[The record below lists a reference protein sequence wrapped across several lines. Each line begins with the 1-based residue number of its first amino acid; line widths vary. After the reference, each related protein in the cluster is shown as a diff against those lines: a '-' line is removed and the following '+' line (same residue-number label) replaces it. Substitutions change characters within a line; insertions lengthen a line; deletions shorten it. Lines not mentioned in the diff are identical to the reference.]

1 MHEFC
6 SILCYLHKIWFL
18 LDQSSSCLFP
28 VTQTA
33 VPITPG
39 GVHISAL
46 TVTGGDVSPMLLEE
60 EEEEDSSG
68 DSFGP
73 IPRLVVSTFQIT
85 YTVVNCGVGLTLI
98 EGDQSDSSSV
108 ITKLVQAGTPG
119 VTGTFDLSFQGREI
133 RGVPADIASDRL
145 EGLLETNFPDEG
157 GKAVQQCEEE
167 L

>member
-1 MHEFC
+1 MDEFC
-6 SILCYLHKIWFL
+6 SIFCYLHKIWFL
-18 LDQSSSCLFP
+18 LDHSSSCLFP

-39 GVHISAL
+39 GVQISAL
-46 TVTGGDVSPMLLEE
+46 TLTGDDVSPMLLE

-73 IPRLVVSTFQIT
+73 IPRLAVSTFQIT
-85 YTVVNCGVGLTLI
+85 YTVVNCGVRLTLI

-145 EGLLETNFPDEG
+145 EGLLETNLPDEG
-157 GKAVQQCEEE
+157 GKAVQQCEKE